1 MFCGQLIN
9 SEIAPQRPDE
19 GVGSVLHQMEVLRT
33 GHLPVVD
40 GERFL
45 GLVSEDELLDEAED
59 TLLSAIQDRFITAHV
74 KVGDY
79 FLVAA
84 RLLHLMDLDLVA
96 VLNEKNEYEGV
107 ISREMLF
114 HELARRTGS
123 EEHGSLIVLEMS
135 QTDYSVGELNRLVES
150 NDAVITQL
158 NTWADPSTHHLT
170 VILRIN
176 KTEISDV
183 VSSFQRHEFNVRYY
197 LGEELF
203 RNELQSNLDHL
214 MNYLNI

>member
-9 SEIAPQRPDE
+9 SEIMPQRPDDA
-19 GVGSVLHQMEVLRT
+19 VGKVLHQMETLRT
-33 GHLPVVD
+33 GQLPVAD
-40 GERFL
+40 GERYL
-45 GLVSEDELLDEAED
+45 GLVSEDELLDEPED
-59 TLLSAIQDRFITAHV
+59 APVSGLQDRFITAHV
-74 KVGDY
+74 RVGDH

-84 RLLHLMDLDLVA
+84 RQLHLMDLDLVA
-96 VLNEKNEYEGV
+96 VLNEKNEFEGV
-107 ISREMLF
+107 ITRESLF
-114 HELARRTGS
+114 HELARKTGA
-123 EEHGSLIVLEMS
+123 EEHGSLIMLEMS

-158 NTWADPSTHHLT
+158 NTWADPATHFLT

-176 KTEISDV
+176 KSEISDV
-183 VSSFQRHEFNVRYY
+183 VSTFQRHEYNVRYY

-214 MNYLNI
+214 MNYLSI

>member
-9 SEIAPQRPDE
+9 SEIVPQRPEDA
-19 GVGSVLHQMEVLRT
+19 VGKVLHQMEVLRT
-33 GHLPVVD
+33 SQLPVTD
-40 GERFL
+40 GDRFL
-45 GLVSEDELLDEAED
+45 GLVSEDELLDEDED
-59 TLLSAIQDRFITAHV
+59 TVLSGIQDRFVTAHV

-79 FLVAA
+79 FLVAS
-84 RLLHLMDLDLVA
+84 RLMHLMDLDLVA
-96 VLNEKNEYEGV
+96 VLNEKNEFEGV
-107 ISREMLF
+107 ITRESLF
-114 HELARRTGS
+114 HEMARKSGS
-123 EEHGSLIVLEMS
+123 EENGSLIVLEMTQS
-135 QTDYSVGELNRLVES
+135 DYSVGELSRLVES
-150 NDAVITQL
+150 NDAIITQL

-176 KTEISDV
+176 KTEISDI
-183 VSSFQRHEFNVRYY
+183 VSTFQRHEFTVRYY

>member
-9 SEIAPQRPDE
+9 SEIAPRHLEDT
-19 GVGSVLHQMEVLRT
+19 VGSVLQGMETLRT
-33 GHLPVVD
+33 GHLPVVE
-40 GERFL
+40 GEQFL
-45 GLVSEDELLDEAED
+45 GLVSEDELLDEHEEI
-59 TLLSAIQDRFITAHV
+59 LLSSVRDRFITAQV

-79 FLVAA
+79 FLVAV
-84 RLLHLMDLDLVA
+84 RLMHLMDLDQVA
-96 VLNEKNEYEGV
+96 VINEKNEYEGV
-107 ISREMLF
+107 ISREVLF
-114 HELARRTGS
+114 HELARKTGA
-123 EEHGSLIVLEMS
+123 EEHGSLVVLEMS

-158 NTWADPSTHHLT
+158 NSWADPTTHHLT

-183 VSSFQRHEFNVRYY
+183 VSSFQRHEYNVVYY